1 MIEVGKYQTLK
12 IMRDKSV
19 GLYLSDGEEDV
30 LLPNKYVPKQFKIDD
45 EIEVFVYRD
54 FEERKVATTLHPK
67 IKLNEFALLKVADV
81 SHVGAFLDWGMEKEL
96 LVPNSEQRDAM
107 RVNRWFV
114 VRMCL
119 DEETD
124 RLYASNKIGKFL
136 QNEELTVKENEEVNA
151 LVYHKSELGYN
162 LIINNIHKGLI
173 FNSDVFGDLNIG
185 ENIKCFIKTIRED
198 NKLDV
203 AMQPVGFAKSND
215 LNSQKI
221 IDALNENN
229 GELEVNDKSSPDE
242 IYARFS
248 MSKKAFKRAIGGLL
262 KTKQIKFIDNGIA
275 LVNE

>member
-19 GLYLSDGEEDV
+19 GLYLSCGEEDV

-96 LVPNSEQRDAM
+96 LVPNSEQREAM
-107 RVNRWFV
+107 RPNRWFV

-124 RLYASNKIGKFL
+124 RLYASNKLGKFL
-136 QNEELTVKENEEVNA
+136 QNEELTVAQNEEVDA

-162 LIINNIHKGLI
+162 LIINNIHQGLI

-185 ENIKCFIKTIRED
+185 EVFKGFVKTIRED
-198 NKLDV
+198 NKLDI

-215 LNSQKI
+215 LHSQKI
-221 IDALNENN
+221 IDALNANN
-229 GELEVNDKSSPDE
+229 GTLEVNDKSSPDE
-242 IYARFS
+242 IHARFS

-262 KTKQIKFIDNGIA
+262 KTKQIKFIENGIA
-275 LVNE
+275 LVD

>member
-136 QNEELTVKENEEVNA
+136 QNEELTVKENEQVNA